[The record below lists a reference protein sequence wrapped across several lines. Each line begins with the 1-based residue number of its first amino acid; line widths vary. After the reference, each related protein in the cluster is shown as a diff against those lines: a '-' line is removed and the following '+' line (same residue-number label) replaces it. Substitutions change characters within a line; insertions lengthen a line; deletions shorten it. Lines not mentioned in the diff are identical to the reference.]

1 MGQRSK
7 NLTLLWAF
15 ALLVTVVNA
24 LAVVWRLPV
33 QRHLAND
40 ADEQAVQD
48 AVRWIA
54 PLPTN
59 ARLLLLVSNQDQT
72 HFHFSTRL
80 IYFLYPHHI
89 DIVSNSLPPDALSRY
104 EGILAF
110 GRMAPVLEAR
120 QKQEPLAW
128 RMAGQD
134 SRALLAFSNRLANAA
149 PVSTP
154 EPRLPF
160 ILRLVSGAF
169 SLLAVVVLGVLLMT
183 LTLRAPPFETW
194 WANFAIAHLI
204 GVAAFAVMQTLCIA
218 CVGKPLVWPVY
229 VGVAGLCAVCLGR
242 RAEPLRCM
250 ACGPVSFGHNSVFRE
265 FLSEGQSAERHTAKG
280 FSPSPQTHR
289 FVRQAV
295 KENWRDYLCRAA
307 LLLGVFTALERMGL
321 IGLDWDAVAI
331 WQLKAKVLFLDGN
344 LSLWQNPAQFP
355 YAHFDYPLLTPLLT
369 WWNYRHFNAID
380 LHWAQANG
388 LLFYADLLAIF
399 AASAL
404 RYVPPVYALVATALL
419 SGLPEVTLH
428 AVSGYADLP
437 LALYMLGAG
446 VFLMRVLVERENAAW
461 PLVGWMLA
469 GVILVKNE
477 GLLACVSAFLVIG
490 WHFLRARRVPPA
502 VPADNSATGIVPPA
516 STIAGMEQAT
526 GTEIAGNTAAASTGN
541 APQQKQ
547 ERRLSWWLLAPVLAC
562 LPWWLLKQRWNL
574 TNDVMQPTHPP
585 HFTIR
590 LLWWR
595 MWYAM
600 VYGFGKQFVWLG
612 PRFPAW
618 GLLGVI
624 ILAGG
629 IAARKRRLALTGP
642 LWLFAGVQ
650 FCGYIGIY
658 MITPSALP
666 AHIISSVER
675 LTLHV
680 APLLL
685 LAALISCFAEEQRA

>member
-1 MGQRSK
+1 MNRT
-7 NLTLLWAF
+7 TLKWIWIL
-15 ALLVTVVNA
+15 ALLVGVANA
-24 LAVVWRLPV
+24 TAVVWRLPV

-48 AVRWIA
+48 AAHWIA
-54 PLPTN
+54 PLPVN

-80 IYFLYPHHI
+80 IYFLYPHRI
-89 DIVSNSLPPDALSRY
+89 DIASNGLPPDALSRY

-120 QKQEPLAW
+120 QRQDGTAW

-134 SRALLAFSNRLANAA
+134 SRALLALSNRIANAA
-149 PVSTP
+149 PLSTS
-154 EPRLPF
+154 ESRLPF
-160 ILRLVSGAF
+160 VVSVISGVF
-169 SLLAVVVLGVLLMT
+169 SLLAVVVSGVLLMA

-194 WANFAIAHLI
+194 WANLAVAHLI
-204 GVAAFAVMQTLCIA
+204 GAAAFAVVQTLCIL

-229 VGVAGLCAVCLGR
+229 AIVAGLFVVWQRQPRTNRRRNRHILCWLSINNRGYNLCL
-242 RAEPLRCM
+242 
-250 ACGPVSFGHNSVFRE
+250 
-265 FLSEGQSAERHTAKG
+265 
-280 FSPSPQTHR
+280 
-289 FVRQAV
+289 
-295 KENWRDYLCRAA
+295 AA
-307 LLLGVFTALERMGL
+307 LLLGVLTALERMGL
-321 IGLDWDAVAI
+321 IGLDWDAVSI
-331 WQLKAKVLFLDGN
+331 WQLKAKVLFLDGD
-344 LSLWQNPAQFP
+344 LSLWQNTAQFP

-369 WWNYRHFNAID
+369 WWSYRHFNAID

-404 RYVPPVYALVATALL
+404 RYVPPVYALLATALL

-437 LALYMLGAG
+437 LAVYMLGAG
-446 VFLMRVLVERENAAW
+446 VFLMRVLVARENTAW

-490 WHFLRARRVPPA
+490 WHFLRAPRVPPA
-502 VPADNSATGIVPPA
+502 IPADNSTAGIVPPA
-516 STIAGMEQAT
+516 SIIAGMESAAK
-526 GTEIAGNTAAASTGN
+526 TEITGNTATTSTGN
-541 APQQKQ
+541 ASQQKQ
-547 ERRLSWWLLAPVLAC
+547 ERRLSWWLLAPVLAY

-574 TNDVMQPTHPP
+574 INDVMQPTHPP

-600 VYGFGKQFVWLG
+600 IYGFGKQLAWLG

-629 IAARKRRLALTGP
+629 ITARKRRLAMTGP